1 MRVSQH
7 RHPLIG
13 EVQHTTHWQGMHVR
27 TLNDMQMQYVIR
39 MNCCSES
46 VCVRPIVRAH
56 PNCDVFLLPQFH
68 TA

>member
-1 MRVSQH
+1 
-7 RHPLIG
+7 
-13 EVQHTTHWQGMHVR
+13 MHVR